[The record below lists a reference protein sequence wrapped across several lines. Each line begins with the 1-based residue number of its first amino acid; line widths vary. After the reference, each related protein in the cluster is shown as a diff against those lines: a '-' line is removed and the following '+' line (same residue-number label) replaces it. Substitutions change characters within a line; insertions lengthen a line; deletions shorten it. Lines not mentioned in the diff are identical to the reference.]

1 MIVNVVV
8 TGALFQCLAFPC
20 LVCVYHLM
28 LALYCNMTN
37 HFYVIVLFEYL
48 SLIVLFEYLSLILCY
63 LSTCPNIGHES
74 VTKKYY
80 IIIMCCAIPYSECWL
95 SN

>member
-74 VTKKYY
+74 VTKN
-80 IIIMCCAIPYSECWL
+80 IILLLCAVLYPIVSVG
-95 SN
+95 